1 MLFCIILHD
10 RKPNIAGMEY
20 DDIKELYDSSIR
32 KISTV
37 NTDFKRYLYT
47 LINWKNRLI
56 GIKGPR
62 GVGKTTLVLQ
72 HIRESFDDYGKVLYV
87 SLDDFWFLSHS
98 VFEMV
103 EYHYAHGGTH
113 VFFDEIHCFSHWQ
126 TMLKNIYDRYSDLH
140 IVYTG
145 SSMLELDSHEG
156 DLSRRLRAYELYG
169 MSFREF
175 LSFEKSCVLQAI
187 SLETLLDN
195 HLAIASEVT
204 SKVKILPLFEKYL
217 EHGYYPYYAE
227 EGDGFFQRLQST
239 IRQVLET
246 DLPQVEHVE
255 FSTIQKIKKM
265 LTVLAER
272 VPQTPKMNELFAQL
286 ETGRDQGL
294 KMLRLLER
302 AGLVSLLVSETK
314 SLKHLYKPDKI
325 YLDNPNLMH
334 CLAVKADTGTIR
346 ETFFDNQLKEGHV
359 VRFPQK
365 GGFLVDG
372 KWLFEVGGHGKDFSQ
387 IKDEPDIYLAVDGT
401 EYGRGNRIPLWM
413 FGLLY

>member
-1 MLFCIILHD
+1 
-10 RKPNIAGMEY
+10 MEY

-113 VFFDEIHCFSHWQ
+113 VFFDEIHRFSHWQ

-227 EGDGFFQRLQST
+227 EGDGFSQRLQST
-239 IRQVLET
+239 TRQVLET

-255 FSTIQKIKKM
+255 FYTIQKIKKM

-346 ETFFDNQLKEGHV
+346 ETFFDNQLKKGHV

-365 GGFLVDG
+365 GDFLVDG
-372 KWLFEVGGHGKDFSQ
+372 KWMFEVGGHGKDFSQ
-387 IKDEPDIYLAVDGT
+387 VKDEPDSYLAVDGT
-401 EYGRGNRIPLWM
+401 EYGRVNRIPLWM